1 MYSEWL
7 ILPEA
12 KFVQDTYKGD
22 IVKKRIIMSAIE
34 LRAQIINQISSIE
47 DEMILKEIYDLIKI
61 ESEIDSFYKVTNA
74 EKAAIEA
81 GLKDIESGKIVSSE
95 EANDLIKKW
104 LKK

>member
-1 MYSEWL
+1 M
-7 ILPEA
+7 PEA